1 MSSAQRRQ
9 SGFTLLEVLIAISI
23 LTMFAIGGF
32 AALNGA
38 IKTRSKVETE
48 LQALGDL
55 QRAMLMLST
64 DLNSAR
70 SRPMRDRYGEK
81 LPALIGSVNRDKF
94 LEFTR
99 GGVRRPAALVGDFSN
114 LQRIAYTLED
124 ERLWRY
130 RWSVLDQAQ
139 DSEPLATP
147 LMAGVESIELKFYNA
162 DLQESSEWPKLQR
175 GDERELEAV
184 PPPAGLEMLIITKK
198 WGEIRRVFIV
208 NPGAEEPSED
218 QRNES

>member
-1 MSSAQRRQ
+1 M
-9 SGFTLLEVLIAISI
+9 LIAISI
-23 LTMFAIGGF
+23 LTIFAIGGF

-38 IKTRSKVETE
+38 INTRSKVETE

-64 DLNSAR
+64 DLNSTR

-99 GGVRRPAALVGDFSN
+99 GGVRRPAALTGDFSN

-139 DSEPLATP
+139 DSEPFATP
-147 LMAGVESIELKFYNA
+147 IMSGVESVELKFFNA
-162 DLQESSEWPKLQR
+162 DMQESTEWPKQQR
-175 GDERELEAV
+175 GDEREPSAV
-184 PPPAGLEMLIITKK
+184 PPPAGLEMIITTKK
-198 WGEIRRVFIV
+198 WGDIRRVFIV
-208 NPGAEEPSED
+208 NPGAEEPNED
-218 QRNES
+218 EREDN